1 MTGKEYL
8 AKRQEFDALDGKPYK
23 IIIFTPDVT
32 DEQYNLTDNID
43 DIDEDTIDPKDI
55 ELYVICRDK
64 DELIG
69 KWTELYE
76 QYEGSW
82 YYVKGNN
89 SIIVGGA
96 MDAYDLDVIDEIE
109 PENLKEKTKPKDIEK
124 D

>member
-8 AKRQEFDALDGKPYK
+8 AQRQEFDALDGKPYK

-32 DEQYNLTDNID
+32 DKQYNLTDNID

-69 KWTELYE
+69 KWAELYE

-82 YYVKGNN
+82 YYVKDNN

-96 MDAYDLDVIDEIE
+96 MDAYDLDVIDEIDL
-109 PENLKEKTKPKDIEK
+109 ENKSKIEMER
-124 D
+124 

>member
-1 MTGKEYL
+1 MTGAEYL
-8 AKRQEFDALDGKPYK
+8 AKRQEIDALDGKPYK

-64 DELIG
+64 DELIS

-76 QYEGSW
+76 QYEGCW
-82 YYVKGNN
+82 YYVKDNN
-89 SIIVGGA
+89 SIIVGGV
-96 MDAYDLDVIDEIE
+96 MDAYDLDDIEEIE
-109 PENLKEKTKPKDIEK
+109 PENKSKTEMER
-124 D
+124 